1 MDIDVAGKNTGH
13 SKKTEYTK
21 KKRDY
26 ETKKKTKQT
35 KFFKQ
40 SVEEVFHNDGTST
53 KPEFFTLQFF
63 SCVSFISPV
72 P

>member
-40 SVEEVFHNDGTST
+40 SVEEVFH
-53 KPEFFTLQFF
+53 PEFFTLQFF